1 MVKKQHIM
9 SVEEQNALQWQVHEI
24 LLVIDNEQKYY
35 NRKIAMFKNL
45 FLKLQKGSFDKSI
58 APKLFS
64 YLTDEA
70 GRDYNKQYGGVDGNY
85 KITPQAR
92 RIVDIRLVEE
102 FLDAVKNKEYDFMG
116 YVPKVR

>member
-1 MVKKQHIM
+1 MVNKQ
-9 SVEEQNALQWQVHEI
+9 SVDEIKWQVGEL

-45 FLKLQKGSFDKSI
+45 FLKLQKGRFDKSK

-64 YLTDEA
+64 YLTDEV

-92 RIVDIRLVEE
+92 RIADKELVEE
-102 FLDAVKNKEYDFMG
+102 FLNAAKNKEYDFMG
-116 YVPKVR
+116 YVPRVR